1 MRRALFSR
9 GEETPFMEHTAMM
22 LLHSGLLASSKT
34 FAFELPGRPGRKG
47 SLFPT
52 DGVGASFLR
61 GDFSC

>member
-1 MRRALFSR
+1 
-9 GEETPFMEHTAMM
+9 MEHTAMM